1 MKIKVTSEQ
10 QIMQEALRVL
20 FANLE
25 PSKVMRFWA
34 ACQLGEGD
42 YLKLK
47 EQVFEGETVTSL
59 YEKITAYQDNQ
70 QAENNE

>member
-10 QIMQEALRVL
+10 QILHEALGVL
-20 FANLE
+20 LANLE

-47 EQVFEGETVTSL
+47 EQICDGETVDSL
-59 YEKITAYQDNQ
+59 YEQISAYQNIQQSKDNR
-70 QAENNE
+70 